1 MITYTAYRRLLDH
14 FYNDLESVEATL
26 AEITDDN
33 VLLIL
38 HLNKIRFDLDGNGKA
53 EIEMT
58 EIVNLLG
65 VSPKDLKDNPDI
77 KVQFDRGDVAML
89 RACCHIFMSLLDL
102 MLVWDTEESFNIIA
116 QDRFAKPEHIFEG
129 TPDEKWEKLKEV
141 NATTYVK
148 EPLRFNRFRM
158 HLLAVCELN
167 HEAFKYIQLEED
179 DYFEWLPNSSQKDF
193 MGFQYRD
200 EAIDELLAII
210 DEFKKLLD
218 GKKTLPR
225 HWKFEKNGKGLNLKI
240 YLTDPPKKHVVGSFP
255 EEWPDKYFTDEP
267 DIEDSVQDILG
278 RLWFALY
285 LEFSR
290 NS

>member
-1 MITYTAYRRLLDH
+1 MITYTAYRRLLDD

-33 VLLIL
+33 VQLIL

-53 EIEMT
+53 EIEIT
-58 EIVNLLG
+58 EIDNLLG

-77 KVQFDRGDVAML
+77 KVQFDRGDVAFL
-89 RACCHIFMSLLDL
+89 RAVYHLFMSLLDL
-102 MLVWDTEESFNIIA
+102 MLVMDTEESFNINA
-116 QDRFAKPEHIFEG
+116 QDLFAKNEHNFEG
-129 TPDEKWEKLKEV
+129 TPEEKWKKLKEV

-167 HEAFKYIQLEED
+167 HEAFKFFQLEED
-179 DYFEWLPNSSQKDF
+179 DYFEWLPNSSQK
-193 MGFQYRD
+193 GCLEFQYPD

-255 EEWPDKYFTDEP
+255 EEWPDM
-267 DIEDSVQDILG
+267 
-278 RLWFALY
+278 
-285 LEFSR
+285 
-290 NS
+290 